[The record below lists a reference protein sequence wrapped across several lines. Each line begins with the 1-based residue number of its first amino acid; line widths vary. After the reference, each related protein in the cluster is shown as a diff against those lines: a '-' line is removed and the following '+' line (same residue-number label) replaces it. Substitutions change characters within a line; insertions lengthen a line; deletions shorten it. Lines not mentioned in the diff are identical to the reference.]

1 MKRGLLIL
9 ALLRHLSHLT
19 VFILLTSQIVKPL
32 LTSGRRGLK
41 EGVQRSL
48 RVCCVV
54 IVVVLWQA
62 AALPPYRSCR
72 ASGVSPGHRE
82 DGGSE
87 ETGLEVLSCHH
98 RAQGGSSAIPGAE

>member
-1 MKRGLLIL
+1 MKSGLLIL
-9 ALLRHLSHLT
+9 ALLIHLSHLT
-19 VFILLTSQIVKPL
+19 VFILLTSQIVKAL

-54 IVVVLWQA
+54 FVVVLWQA
-62 AALPPYRSCR
+62 EALPPYWSYCR
-72 ASGVSPGHRE
+72 ASGVSPGHME

-87 ETGLEVLSCHH
+87 ATGL
-98 RAQGGSSAIPGAE
+98 